1 MNHQRLTAT
10 ASALALLVLILSAC
24 NFPIR
29 PETTAVAESQP
40 ELLFVYSPGCPHC
53 TAQHPIID
61 EFAQLHP
68 DLPITRVEY
77 SQLDASQQQ
86 LIAGTRGHPV
96 MVFHQGEDIRQLV
109 GATAMDLMEREFAIF
124 KTEQVAVPG
133 ASQVLGHSGAT

>member
-1 MNHQRLTAT
+1 MNHQRLTAR
-10 ASALALLVLILSAC
+10 ASVLAVLALILAAC
-24 NFPIR
+24 SLPIR
-29 PETTAVAESQP
+29 PEAAPVAQSRPQ
-40 ELLFVYSPGCPHC
+40 LLFVYSLGCPHC

-61 EFAQLHP
+61 EFAQLYP
-68 DLPITRVEY
+68 DLPIARVEY
-77 SQLDASQQQ
+77 SQLDTGQQQ

-109 GATAMDLMEREFAIF
+109 GATAINMMEREFAIF